1 MLKDYTDYIED
12 IRNNLIQNDILLSA
26 EEINSYE
33 SAFYFSLILEQV
45 CWFYQKLLLINSEY
59 AVRSTMYLYGDEYI
73 EKVRQSAH
81 KEFISIFNMYKP
93 LSTGYH
99 VLNQL
104 EKEIEEL
111 KAKDTKVD
119 IDIDMDE
126 ELDLDGII
134 ENEEEISSPS
144 REEKI
149 SPKTF
154 LSLVESSS
162 TSDESVVQLSHT
174 VEVVHGIFIDEW
186 SKEKD
191 EDINRGIESDSTEEN
206 TDSDE
211 SDDELSSLLDELF
224 GEDDEEDNDFTE
236 VGVTDVDVDT
246 SEIEE
251 EPTNIE
257 VIHGIFI
264 DEYSKPKE
272 VVEDNTSSNQ
282 EDNAYT
288 HGIFI
293 DEWVKDESN
302 VKETKQS
309 NEGSEVHG
317 IFIDEWVKPTKS
329 SHYDE
334 NEDDDDSEDAWGDIT
349 DSDGWGDE
357 VEDEDEDRGI
367 TENKS
372 NFSKSEDKTNIS
384 KEYNSDTK
392 NVEQNRDISDS
403 IQDIT
408 NRLLTEGKQIFSKG
422 FKKF

>member
-111 KAKDTKVD
+111 KSKDTEVD

-134 ENEEEISSPS
+134 EDEEKLSSPS
-144 REEKI
+144 KEEKI

>member
-93 LSTGYH
+93 LSAGYH

-111 KAKDTKVD
+111 KSKDAEVD

-134 ENEEEISSPS
+134 EDEEKLSNPS
-144 REEKI
+144 KEEKI

-191 EDINRGIESDSTEEN
+191 EDINRGIEQDSTEEN

-224 GEDDEEDNDFTE
+224 GEDDEEDDDFTE
-236 VGVTDVDVDT
+236 VNVTDVDVDT
-246 SEIEE
+246 PETEE
-251 EPTNIE
+251 ASTDIE

-329 SHYDE
+329 SHYGE

-349 DSDGWGDE
+349 DSDDWNDE
-357 VEDEDEDRGI
+357 VEDEDEDRDI

-372 NFSKSEDKTNIS
+372 NFSKPENKTNIS

>member
-59 AVRSTMYLYGDEYI
+59 AVRSTMYLYDDEYI

-93 LSTGYH
+93 LSAGYH

-111 KAKDTKVD
+111 KSKDTEVD

-134 ENEEEISSPS
+134 EDEEKLSSPS
-144 REEKI
+144 KEEKI

-224 GEDDEEDNDFTE
+224 GEDDEEDDDFTE

-246 SEIEE
+246 PEIEE
-251 EPTNIE
+251 ASTDIE

-309 NEGSEVHG
+309 DDGSEVHG

-334 NEDDDDSEDAWGDIT
+334 NENDDDSEDAWGDIT
-349 DSDGWGDE
+349 DSDDWDDE
-357 VEDEDEDRGI
+357 VEDEDEDRDI

-372 NFSKSEDKTNIS
+372 NFSKPEDKTNIS

>member
-59 AVRSTMYLYGDEYI
+59 AVRSTMYLYDDEYI

-93 LSTGYH
+93 LSAGYH

-111 KAKDTKVD
+111 KSKDTEVD

-134 ENEEEISSPS
+134 EDEEKLSSPS
-144 REEKI
+144 KEEKI